1 MPVNRLLKDGQY
13 TPDEIEFLNRAFSQT
28 LNLLGVADRNDPLCE
43 MVARAVIEIGANG
56 TKEPRKIA
64 EMAVTRISLR

>member
-1 MPVNRLLKDGQY
+1 MPINRLLKDGQY

-28 LNLLGVADRNDPLCE
+28 LNLLGLADRNDRICE

-56 TKEPRKIA
+56 TKQPRKIA
-64 EMAVTRISLR
+64 ELAVARIGLR